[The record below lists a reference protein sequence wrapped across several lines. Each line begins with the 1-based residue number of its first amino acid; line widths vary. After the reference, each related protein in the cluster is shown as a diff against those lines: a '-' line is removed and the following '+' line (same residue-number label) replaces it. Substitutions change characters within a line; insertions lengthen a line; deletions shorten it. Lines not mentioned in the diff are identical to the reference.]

1 MKVLSGHDVCKSLT
15 TNSMDVISMQAP
27 VHAGL
32 YLSQQTNTSLPNT
45 SHTENMNINQRRWKS
60 IFRRVQKKQI
70 NSGHVSVLPKHP
82 LFGQALSDVCGKDG
96 CPPKPIMDVLTLLL
110 KKGLYTEGVF
120 RKAGNARTLREIKAQ
135 LNDGMEVDLEEHTV
149 FLLADLLKDFLRH
162 IPGSLLMVEH
172 YKSWM
177 AAMETQDVD
186 QKCAEV
192 QMVVNVLPD
201 PNIQLLKLLMV
212 LLYHISENADTNK
225 MDSNNLAVCIS
236 PNLLQTEVEK
246 IPQVTILTQ
255 FLIDNC
261 CKIFGEDALNLFGDS
276 DEDELS
282 DNQDS
287 FSSNHHDSAYD
298 SYDPDV
304 DGYKGSNSDME
315 SIKSVVEEKP
325 QSPTP
330 VEPWTTKLLT
340 RRRSEPTFA
349 FSQGVPK
356 QLALTRSQTQMDFH
370 DKLLTKQIS
379 DDCILLRASNSLGN
393 SSGLAPKRGAR
404 PTSKDCSYC
413 SSSSLE
419 SCFSSASESSIH
431 NSPPIASLSNQRRL
445 LQRKHS
451 LPTRMSM
458 PAQNRSE
465 TPKRRS
471 QSMKTAHLRS
481 RTVFGRSGSTKR
493 AIERTLRHSQTLP
506 EVLKPQTEPSAS
518 FCEPRRL
525 SSEEVFQQVDSRI
538 PSDPPC
544 YEQAVQENSHAVLS
558 NRGSLTV
565 QDARCLQ
572 THSRSTS
579 PSKETLESSSSNED
593 YDIDNR
599 DDKDTCCESM
609 SEGSSESRQRSA
621 SETMCEAS
629 VPVWCDQEHVRET
642 YV

>member
-1 MKVLSGHDVCKSLT
+1 
-15 TNSMDVISMQAP
+15 MQTPA

-32 YLSQQTNTSLPNT
+32 SLSQQTNASLPTT

-60 IFRRVQKKQI
+60 IFRRVQKKHM
-70 NSGHVSVLPKHP
+70 NSDHVRKC
-82 LFGQALSDVCGKDG
+82 LFGQALSDVCEKDG
-96 CPPKPIMDVLTLLL
+96 SPPKPVMDVLTLLL

-135 LNDGMEVDLEEHTV
+135 LNVGMEVDLEEHTV
-149 FLLADLLKDFLRH
+149 FLLADLLKDFLRN
-162 IPGSLLMVEH
+162 IPGSLLMVDH

-177 AAMETQDVD
+177 TAMETQDID
-186 QKCAEV
+186 QKRAEV
-192 QMVVNVLPD
+192 QMVVNKLPD
-201 PNIQLLKLLMV
+201 PNIQLLKHLVV

-236 PNLLQTEVEK
+236 PNLLQTEYAK
-246 IPQVTILTQ
+246 IQEVTMLTQ

-261 CKIFGEDALNLFGDS
+261 CKIFGEDALDLYGDS

-298 SYDPDV
+298 SNDPDA
-304 DGYKGSNSDME
+304 DGYKGSYSDVE
-315 SIKSVVEEKP
+315 SIRSVVEEKP
-325 QSPTP
+325 QSSAP

-340 RRRSEPTFA
+340 RRRSEPTFVL
-349 FSQGVPK
+349 SQGVR
-356 QLALTRSQTQMDFH
+356 QHLALTRSQTQMTNFH

-379 DDCILLRASNSLGN
+379 DDCILFRASNSMGN
-393 SSGLAPKRGAR
+393 SCGFAPKCGAR
-404 PTSKDCSYC
+404 PTSKDC

-419 SCFSSASESSIH
+419 SCFSSASEGSIH
-431 NSPPIASLSNQRRL
+431 NSPPIAPLSTQRRL

-451 LPTRMSM
+451 FPTRQSM

-481 RTVFGRSGSTKR
+481 RTVFGRSGRTKQ

-506 EVLKPQTEPSAS
+506 EVLNPQPEPSAS
-518 FCEPRRL
+518 FCEPRSL
-525 SSEEVFQQVDSRI
+525 SSDEVFQQVDSRI
-538 PSDPPC
+538 PSDPPS

-558 NRGSLTV
+558 NRRSLTV

-572 THSRSTS
+572 TRSRSTS
-579 PSKETLESSSSNED
+579 PSKETLDSSSSNED
-593 YDIDNR
+593 YDIHNR
-599 DDKDTCCESM
+599 DNKDRSTM
-609 SEGSSESRQRSA
+609 SGNSESRQRSA
-621 SETMCEAS
+621 SEPMCEAS
-629 VPVWCDQEHVRET
+629 LPLWCDQEHVRET

>member
-1 MKVLSGHDVCKSLT
+1 MQIKIKPDVFKSGEMVYRSYHNGNSRQNIWTDLIASWPAHKILSSL
-15 TNSMDVISMQAP
+15 
-27 VHAGL
+27 
-32 YLSQQTNTSLPNT
+32 
-45 SHTENMNINQRRWKS
+45 
-60 IFRRVQKKQI
+60 
-70 NSGHVSVLPKHP
+70 
-82 LFGQALSDVCGKDG
+82 
-96 CPPKPIMDVLTLLL
+96 
-110 KKGLYTEGVF
+110 
-120 RKAGNARTLREIKAQ
+120 
-135 LNDGMEVDLEEHTV
+135 
-149 FLLADLLKDFLRH
+149 
-162 IPGSLLMVEH
+162 
-172 YKSWM
+172 
-177 AAMETQDVD
+177 
-186 QKCAEV
+186 
-192 QMVVNVLPD
+192 
-201 PNIQLLKLLMV
+201 
-212 LLYHISENADTNK
+212 
-225 MDSNNLAVCIS
+225 IS
-236 PNLLQTEVEK
+236 PL
-246 IPQVTILTQ
+246 
-255 FLIDNC
+255 
-261 CKIFGEDALNLFGDS
+261 
-276 DEDELS
+276 
-282 DNQDS
+282 DS

-298 SYDPDV
+298 SYDPDA
-304 DGYKGSNSDME
+304 DGYL
-315 SIKSVVEEKP
+315 EEKP

-330 VEPWTTKLLT
+330 VEQWTTKLLT

-349 FSQGVPK
+349 FSQGVAK

-393 SSGLAPKRGAR
+393 SSGLEPKRGAR

-431 NSPPIASLSNQRRL
+431 NSPPIASLSNQRRV

-451 LPTRMSM
+451 FPTRMSM

-493 AIERTLRHSQTLP
+493 AIERTLRQSQTLP
-506 EVLKPQTEPSAS
+506 EVLKPQTEQSAS
-518 FCEPRRL
+518 FCEPRHL

-538 PSDPPC
+538 PSDPPS
-544 YEQAVQENSHAVLS
+544 YEQAVQQNSHAVLS
-558 NRGSLTV
+558 NRVSLTV

-579 PSKETLESSSSNED
+579 PSKETLESSSNED

-609 SEGSSESRQRSA
+609 SEGSSESRQRSD

-629 VPVWCDQEHVRET
+629 APVWCDQDHVRET
-642 YV
+642 YVWMTVYSCYCLVIPFCVI